1 MKEVLD
7 AIMADT
13 LRGAV
18 GTFNEMQLNPKDI
31 VSAFQNREGKY
42 VILYKVVSPNRGGA
56 TSKS

>member
-1 MKEVLD
+1 MKEILD

-31 VSAFQNREGKY
+31 VSAFQNKEGKY
-42 VILYKVVSPNRGGA
+42 VIMYKIVPTNKGDA

>member
-1 MKEVLD
+1 MKEILD

-31 VSAFQNREGKY
+31 VSAFQNKEGKY
-42 VILYKVVSPNRGGA
+42 VIMYKVVPTNKGGA
-56 TSKS
+56 TPKS

>member
-1 MKEVLD
+1 MKEVID

-42 VILYKVVSPNRGGA
+42 IIMYKVVPTNKGGV

>member
-13 LRGAV
+13 LRGAI
-18 GTFNEMQLNPKDI
+18 GTFNEMSLNPKDV

-42 VILYKVVSPNRGGA
+42 VIMYKASTNKRGA
-56 TSKS
+56 TPKS

>member
-1 MKEVLD
+1 MKEILD

-31 VSAFQNREGKY
+31 ISAFHNKEGKY
-42 VILYKVVSPNRGGA
+42 VIMYKIVPTNKGGA